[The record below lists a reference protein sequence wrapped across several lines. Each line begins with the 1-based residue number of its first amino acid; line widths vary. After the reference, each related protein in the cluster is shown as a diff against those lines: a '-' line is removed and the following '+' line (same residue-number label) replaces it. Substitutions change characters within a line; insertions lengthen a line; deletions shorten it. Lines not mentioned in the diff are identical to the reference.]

1 MALKRL
7 RERLEVTEREY
18 GGAVTA
24 LETQLDSKV
33 ALVGELEVKLER
45 REAQMEEVH
54 AHTHTLSLSPFDVL
68 TRSCAIMI
76 ARVRD

>member
-1 MALKRL
+1 M
-7 RERLEVTEREY
+7 RERLELTEREY

-24 LETQLDSKV
+24 LKTQLDNKV

-54 AHTHTLSLSPFDVL
+54 SHTITHTNSLSPFDVL
-68 TRSCAIMI
+68 MRPLAIMI